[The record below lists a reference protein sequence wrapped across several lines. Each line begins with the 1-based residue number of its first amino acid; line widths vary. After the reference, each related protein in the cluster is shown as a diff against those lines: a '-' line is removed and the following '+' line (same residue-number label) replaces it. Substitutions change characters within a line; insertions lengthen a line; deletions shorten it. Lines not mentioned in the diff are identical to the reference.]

1 MVEMDPGKDPWLEDE
16 AERRTLDYGGTVP
29 NPENSRTRADT
40 YGIRPDIYEQLSNV
54 ITKKVT
60 VDKLLEESRRA
71 LEQAAELAAEQAV
84 INEKLI
90 DINEDQKGNVAE
102 QKRLQALIDGLKS
115 QYDAAVTELDGLNDD
130 LRDLN
135 SQIESKIGDAG
146 DITERIKSLNA
157 QTTKLVNDQGVLN
170 SLLDQTNSDL
180 KNLTGVA
187 KPLAD
192 KISGVSQELE
202 RRTGAQGTLTT
213 KLNNAATQEQY
224 NALNT
229 RLWGEQGE
237 LNKLNAELWNAQS
250 PLNQKLLAFTEMQT
264 KWNDTQTGWNAKQDA
279 INSINRTMWDE
290 QTGWNKT
297 IQAAMDMQAKWNDT
311 QTGWNAKQNQLN
323 RLNSEMWDSQS
334 NLNKKLTAFNAMQV
348 QWNDEQIGWN
358 KKQEQINTALT
369 NAGTANTR
377 AINLLYVQNHGSLY
391 MTDVFRLSG
400 GSSKVLKFDG
410 IRGSLI
416 GCSHGNIKDNGVYIP
431 GALFFE
437 SPGDWEIRARVHMP
451 AWNAIG
457 LGGCQT
463 KLTINVNINGE
474 WQSFSTMSSN
484 NGYTETL
491 NVYTVVHVNAGDY
504 AYVSAWSER
513 DTAMLSG
520 QSNPG
525 PEYTE
530 FSARQL
536 SRDSEIQ

>member
-1 MVEMDPGKDPWLEDE
+1 MADMEPGADPWLDV
-16 AERRTLDYGGTVP
+16 ERRETQYPGGATP
-29 NPENSRTRADT
+29 NAQNSKTRADT

-71 LEQAAELAAEQAV
+71 LEQAAALTAEQAA

-90 DINEDQKGNVAE
+90 DINEDQKDNVAE
-102 QKRLQALIDGLKS
+102 QKRLQGLIDGLKS
-115 QYDAAVTELDGLNDD
+115 QYDAAVTELDGLNDA

-157 QTTKLVNDQGVLN
+157 QTTKLINDQGVLN

-192 KISGVSQELE
+192 KISGVSQTLE
-202 RRTGAQGTLTT
+202 QRTGAQGTLTT

-237 LNKLNAELWNAQS
+237 LNKLNTELWNAQS
-250 PLNQKLLAFTEMQT
+250 PLNKKLVAFTEMQT
-264 KWNDTQTGWNAKQDA
+264 KWNDTQTGWNAKQNA
-279 INSINRTMWDE
+279 INSINNTMWNK

-323 RLNSEMWDSQS
+323 RLNGEMWDSQS

-358 KKQEQINTALT
+358 KKQEQINKALT
-369 NAGTANTR
+369 DSGTANTR

-391 MTDVFRLSG
+391 MTDVFKLSG
-400 GSSKVLKFDG
+400 DSRKVLKFDG
-410 IRGSLI
+410 IRGDLI
-416 GCSHGNIKDNGVYIP
+416 GCSRGYLNDNGVDVP
-431 GALFFE
+431 GSLRFE

-451 AWNAIG
+451 GWNAIG
-457 LGGCQT
+457 LGSCQT
-463 KLTINVNINGE
+463 ELTIHVNINGE
-474 WQSFSTMSSN
+474 WQRFSTRSSN
-484 NGYTETL
+484 SGYAETL
-491 NVYTVVHVNAGDY
+491 NVSTVVHVNAGDY
-504 AYVSAWSER
+504 AYVSAWSEKN
-513 DTAMLSG
+513 TANLSG

-536 SRDSEIQ
+536 SRDSEIK

>member
-1 MVEMDPGKDPWLEDE
+1 MADMEPGADPWLDV
-16 AERRTLDYGGTVP
+16 ERRETQYPGGATP
-29 NPENSRTRADT
+29 NAQNSKTRADT

-60 VDKLLEESRRA
+60 VDNLLEESRRA
-71 LEQAAELAAEQAV
+71 LEQAAALTAEQAV
-84 INEKLI
+84 INERLI
-90 DINEDQKGNVAE
+90 DINEDQKDNVAE
-102 QKRLQALIDGLKS
+102 QKRLQGLIDGLQS

-157 QTTKLVNDQGVLN
+157 QTTKLINDQGVLN

-192 KISGVSQELE
+192 RISGVSQTLE
-202 RRTGAQGTLTT
+202 QRTGAQGTLTT

-224 NALNT
+224 NTLNT

-237 LNKLNAELWNAQS
+237 LNKLNTELWNAQS
-250 PLNQKLLAFTEMQT
+250 PLNKKLVAFTEMQT
-264 KWNDTQTGWNAKQDA
+264 KWNDTQTGWNAKQNA
-279 INSINRTMWDE
+279 INSINKTMWNE

-358 KKQEQINTALT
+358 KKQEQINTALIT
-369 NAGTANTR
+369 SGTANTR

-391 MTDVFRLSG
+391 MTEADAFVLSG
-400 GSSKVLKFDG
+400 GSWKEFTWSG
-410 IRGSLI
+410 QRGDMV
-416 GCSHGNIKDNGVYIP
+416 GCHQGANKRNIFLD
-431 GALFFE
+431 
-437 SPGDWEIRARVHMP
+437 SPGDWQITARVLFP
-451 AWNAIG
+451 PGSALPGGTTTQLRINAYDSETDEFTRAIT
-457 LGGCQT
+457 Q
-463 KLTINVNINGE
+463 
-474 WQSFSTMSSN
+474 SN
-484 NGYTETL
+484 NSGYSETL
-491 NVYTVVHVNAGDY
+491 TVSMVVKVVGSAAVGVSGY
-504 AYVSAWSER
+504 ASTTSGALGWMA
-513 DTAMLSG
+513 DT
-520 QSNPG
+520 G
-525 PEYTE
+525 PVVTE

-536 SRDSEIQ
+536 SRDSEIK